1 METEDSTSA
10 LSPEISFDRTEDDLD
25 GPRKKSK
32 KRPSAPP
39 CEDEENIAPLG
50 KRNEKS
56 VSLIC

>member
-10 LSPEISFDRTEDDLD
+10 VSPEISFDRTEDDLD

-39 CEDEENIAPLG
+39 CEDDENITPLC
-50 KRNEKS
+50 RRTEKS
-56 VSLIC
+56 VSPIR